1 MATDRSIRTLGALAG
16 ASSSRVFNLCS
27 LAALQENNPGYKA
40 APFFVSP
47 VFNTAI
53 ILKHSLRENEQSF
66 FTAKRALST
75 KVIVPFN
82 TKDLGM
88 GGRSLFVGQKNF
100 REVIEDVGNYK
111 AGAHLQHDIDVL
123 QLIDG
128 LPSLDP
134 FLVRELL
141 SRSGFKPDTCY
152 FGLSGADQQRMAD
165 YSSSEI
171 QKLTLMAA
179 GGNGSIRDVS
189 TQRMTK
195 ALLSNEV
202 NELLDPFR
210 VTLQLDQSQFG
221 EGIYSWRGF
230 LYYKWG
236 LQELW
241 PRLTAALRS
250 MKGLKPSGK
259 ISTAEAQY
267 LKGITD
273 SLIVGVKV
281 SNAAVR
287 KIIAVYDDAYAG
299 LVERKDPKQF
309 RDFLLSAPS
318 LFVDL
323 GEKMGAMS
331 HIVSFWQ
338 YRFPEAFPKAPDAEE
353 LVMIFQDFAL
363 SMGLETAPPR

>member
-1 MATDRSIRTLGALAG
+1 MATDRSIRMLCALGG
-16 ASSSRVFNLCS
+16 ASSSRVLNLCS
-27 LAALQENNPGYKA
+27 LAAVEANNPGYRA
-40 APFFVSP
+40 APFFVSS

-53 ILKHSLRENEQSF
+53 ILKHSLRDSEHGF
-66 FTAKRALST
+66 FAGKRALST

-82 TKDLGM
+82 TKDLAM

-111 AGAHLQHDIDVL
+111 QQSDLQHDIDVL
-123 QLIDG
+123 QLIDS

-134 FLVRELL
+134 FLVREHL
-141 SRSGFKPDTCY
+141 SRSGFKPDPCY
-152 FGLSGADQQRMAD
+152 FSLSSADQQRMAD
-165 YSSSEI
+165 YSSSEV
-171 QKLTLMAA
+171 QKLTFMATGG
-179 GGNGSIRDVS
+179 GGNIRDAS

-241 PRLTAALRS
+241 PQLMAALRS
-250 MKGLKPSGK
+250 MKVLIPSGK
-259 ISTAEAQY
+259 ISVGEALY

-273 SLIVGVKV
+273 SIIVGVKA

-287 KIIAVYDDAYAG
+287 KTIAIYDDAYAG
-299 LVERKDPKQF
+299 LIERKDPKQF
-309 RDFLLSAPS
+309 RDFLLSAPA
-318 LFVDL
+318 LFVEL

-331 HIVSFWQ
+331 HIVSFWK
-338 YRFPEAFPKAPDAEE
+338 YRFPEARPKAPDAEE
-353 LVMIFQDFAL
+353 LMMIFQDFAL
-363 SMGLETAPPR
+363 SLSLETAIAQ